1 MAKSKIAAQAESLCA
16 KLINDMGYDLVD
28 VEFVK
33 EGPDRFLRFY
43 IDKCG
48 GVGLDDCTEV
58 SRSIDPLID
67 ENLTIDQAYYLEVSS
82 PGLDRPLKTDSDL
95 LRHQGEK
102 VEVTLYQARD
112 GHKKF
117 VGEIVA
123 VDDGVLKL
131 AVENM
136 GVLSFTAAE
145 RAKVKQVITFD

>member
-1 MAKSKIAAQAESLCA
+1 M
-16 KLINDMGYDLVD
+16 
-28 VEFVK
+28 
-33 EGPDRFLRFY
+33 
-43 IDKCG
+43 
-48 GVGLDDCTEV
+48 
-58 SRSIDPLID
+58 
-67 ENLTIDQAYYLEVSS
+67 
-82 PGLDRPLKTDSDL
+82 